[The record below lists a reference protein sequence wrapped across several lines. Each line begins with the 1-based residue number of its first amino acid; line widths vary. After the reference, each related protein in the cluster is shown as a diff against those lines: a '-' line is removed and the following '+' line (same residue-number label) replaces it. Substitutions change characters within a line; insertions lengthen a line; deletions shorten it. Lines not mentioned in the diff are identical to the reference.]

1 MRLKGFDMYGEGL
14 VLGLY
19 RRRKIEKFVTIKGCV
34 EQTHEQHQCANEEER
49 EEHLKGII
57 TSKPKKLIFPLILI

>member
-34 EQTHEQHQCANEEER
+34 KQTHEQYQCANEEER
-49 EEHLKGII
+49 EEHLKA
-57 TSKPKKLIFPLILI
+57 

>member
-14 VLGLY
+14 DFGLY

-34 EQTHEQHQCANEEER
+34 AQTLEQYQCANGEER
-49 EEHLKGII
+49 EEHLKA
-57 TSKPKKLIFPLILI
+57 